1 MKPGCSAK
9 KTICDE
15 RRRSIIN
22 KKKYIPIIIAS
33 VVALT
38 VAAAAVVY
46 LLLHKKPQKEE
57 YVDLKW
63 QSADGVELDFG
74 TWKGSRAEWLSL
86 YFEANIE
93 EPVKLIEAIKS
104 TSLYD
109 EKLHFERTK
118 PNGSWTQL
126 FYIVKENRIFYIRI
140 YDSGYI
146 EMDSLLSRDTQFYYS
161 GSDHKLC
168 AMVHWIRETDDNEHY
183 TGWED
188 CYEWQTPVT
197 MEDLKYLYGKLDDS
211 LCEIDG
217 EKIYVRCFAETVSEN
232 EETGLLERSY
242 APDDNYYAAIFQNGA
257 GRISIRLVDADKKMV
272 YAEQAR

>member
-1 MKPGCSAK
+1 MKPGCTAK
-9 KTICDE
+9 KAICDE

-57 YVDLKW
+57 YVDLQW

-74 TWKGSRAEWLSL
+74 TWKGSRAKWLSL

-161 GSDHKLC
+161 GSDHTLC
-168 AMVHWIRETDDNEHY
+168 AMVHWSRETDDNGQY
-183 TGWED
+183 TGVD

-257 GRISIRLVDADKKMV
+257 GRIAIRLVDADKKMV

>member
-74 TWKGSRAEWLSL
+74 TWKGSRAEWLRL

-146 EMDSLLSRDTQFYYS
+146 EMDSLLSRETDFYYS
-161 GSDHKLC
+161 GANHKLC
-168 AMVHWIRETDDNEHY
+168 AMAHWLRETDDNGHY

-197 MEDLKYLYGKLDDS
+197 MENLKYLYGKLDDS

-242 APDDNYYAAIFQNGA
+242 APDNNYYAAIFQNGA

-272 YAEQAR
+272 NAEQSR

>member
-1 MKPGCSAK
+1 M
-9 KTICDE
+9 
-15 RRRSIIN
+15 
-22 KKKYIPIIIAS
+22 
-33 VVALT
+33 ALT

-74 TWKGSRAEWLSL
+74 TWKGSKAKWLSL

-161 GSDHKLC
+161 GSDHTLY
-168 AMVHWIRETDDNEHY
+168 AMAHWLRETDDNEHY

-188 CYEWQTPVT
+188 CYKWQTPVT

-211 LCEIDG
+211 LQTL
-217 EKIYVRCFAETVSEN
+217 RVSLQVPTSGIVYSN
-232 EETGLLERSY
+232 SNCLLLLELCAFYRLLWLADTTSGFLLHRSSPPGTTHSRLPPHSLY
-242 APDDNYYAAIFQNGA
+242 IFVGFVYS
-257 GRISIRLVDADKKMV
+257 GRATKTDATCSGQCPLL
-272 YAEQAR
+272 YCR

>member
-1 MKPGCSAK
+1 VKIK
-9 KTICDE
+9 KFIPA
-15 RRRSIIN
+15 IIVCVVVLA
-22 KKKYIPIIIAS
+22 IA
-33 VVALT
+33 T
-38 VAAAAVVY
+38 AAIVY
-46 LLLHKKPQKEE
+46 LLLHKKDKKEE
-57 YVDLKW
+57 YVDIKW

-93 EPVKLIEAIKS
+93 KPEELIAEICRS
-104 TSLYD
+104 PLYD
-109 EKLHFERTK
+109 EKLHFTK
-118 PNGSWTQL
+118 TAPNGNWVQL
-126 FYIVKENRIFYIRI
+126 FYIVKENRIFWIQVYNE
-140 YDSGYI
+140 GYI
-146 EMDSLLSRDTQFYYS
+146 EMDSLLSRDTHFYYS
-161 GSDHKLC
+161 GSNHKLC
-168 AMVHWIRETDDNEHY
+168 AMAHWSRETDVNGHY
-183 TGWED
+183 TGLN
-188 CYEWQTPVT
+188 CYVWDTILFPIT

-242 APDDNYYAAIFQNGA
+242 APDNNYYAAIFQNGA